1 MAKIKYRMGPS
12 VPQQTATATKF
23 WNVASV
29 SDDEGE
35 ITLYGDVM
43 SERPT
48 DWWTGEPLPG
58 NYITPE
64 GFMED
69 LETVKNKAHITVKLN
84 SCGGDLY
91 TGIAIHNAL
100 KALPGEVNVVVE
112 GIAASA
118 ASVIM
123 CAGDTVTVYPGSLVM
138 IHGVSVMLWDYLNIQ
153 DMKQLIKGMDAS
165 ERAVAE
171 IYNAKTGIETDTLRS
186 MMTKETWLTG
196 REAQEKGFADTLKE
210 DENGPSM
217 HMSLDKK
224 VLFVNG
230 VHHNIEGLRNIPGT
244 IPVEKSPKAPKN
256 ATPPAA
262 KPGVNTKPTATA
274 EKSEGGNKPMT
285 LEEMRANHPDVVA
298 QIENDARNSQA
309 QANADLVT
317 AERQRLEAID
327 SIAASIPDQ
336 QMVHDAK
343 YGDNPCTAQELCFRV
358 MQQSAAAGQQ
368 FLKNYK
374 TDGENSGAASVNAAP
389 NGGAPVNKQEQD
401 AADMKAVIEAY
412 NKSKGGTN

>member
-1 MAKIKYRMGPS
+1 MKTHSFRMGPAPA
-12 VPQQTATATKF
+12 VAQQAAAAPKF
-23 WNVASV
+23 WNMASV

-43 SERPT
+43 SQQPV
-48 DWWTGEPLPG
+48 DWWTGEPEPG
-58 NYITPE
+58 LYITPE

-69 LETVKNKAHITVKLN
+69 LAAVKDKSKITVKLN

-100 KALPGEVNVVVE
+100 KALPGKVNVVVE

-153 DMKQLIKGMDAS
+153 AMKQLMKGMDAS

-171 IYNAKTGIETDTLRS
+171 IYNAKTGIAVDTLRS

-196 REAQEKGFADTLKE
+196 REAIEKGFADTLNE
-210 DENGPSM
+210 DGGDLKLSM
-217 HMSLDKK
+217 SADKK
-224 VLFVNG
+224 VLFCNG
-230 VHHNIEGLRNIPGT
+230 VRHNIEGLHNVPGT
-244 IPVEKSPKAPKN
+244 IPVAAHAH
-256 ATPPAA
+256 ATPPAE
-262 KPGVNTKPTATA
+262 KRGVNKSTAKA
-274 EKSEGGNKPMT
+274 ANKEGGNTPMT
-285 LEEMRANHPDVVA
+285 IEQLRAAHPEEVA
-298 QIENDARNSQA
+298 QIERDAVNAAQT
-309 QANADLVT
+309 QANADAVA
-317 AERQRLEAID
+317 AERQRLAAID

-336 QMVHDAK
+336 QLVHDAK
-343 YGDNPCTAQELCFRV
+343 YGEKPCTAQELCFRV
-358 MQQSAAAGQQ
+358 MQQSAQSGQQ
-368 FLKNYK
+368 FLANYK
-374 TDGENSGAASVNAAP
+374 TDGAASGAGNVGAAP

-401 AADMKAVIEAY
+401 AADIMAVVNAY
-412 NKSKGGTN
+412 KQTKGGN